1 MHRNVGLAKR
11 GLFCLAVLAAAILF
25 AMLPGMMR
33 AAHAEGDDTEIK
45 TVDTSEDNINKQQY
59 LNGYYKGK
67 INKDSSAVR
76 EKPGSKDKA
85 TGEKKDDIL
94 KTSTGKQVLL
104 KKGAEVIIFGEQS
117 DSDAD
122 VWYHIQVTFEKEV
135 FTGYVFSG
143 RVTRE
148 NTQITFTPTP
158 TEEPTATDTPKPT
171 SALEEGDGKGELK
184 EPTKAVDNKTSDMV
198 KTAED
203 DSLGILKYVL
213 ILLAAFVAFIAV
225 YMIVNHYAE
234 KKIDDEMKLT
244 SKRDDEIEQLEGE
257 SDEDFES
264 ARRKTRKKSV
274 ARDYK
279 DQRQRKLSEELELD
293 EEQNAEIDDFDNFK
307 INMDGVFDDYTDTRE
322 SVSAAV
328 TEAVTEDARE
338 IEEVSSNIGRDV
350 KSVEEWSAADDNL
363 LRRLAE
369 NADAQEKEIIQ
380 QIAPNYVQSAAPAKP
395 AATGDAASD
404 EITFTPEEMIL
415 RRKLDELKEQDVLI
429 HRKRG
434 VGEVIDNSD
443 PNIIQVR
450 FDRDL
455 CFLKKDKLVKK
466 NLVRLQ

>member
-1 MHRNVGLAKR
+1 M
-11 GLFCLAVLAAAILF
+11 
-25 AMLPGMMR
+25 
-33 AAHAEGDDTEIK
+33 
-45 TVDTSEDNINKQQY
+45 
-59 LNGYYKGK
+59 
-67 INKDSSAVR
+67 
-76 EKPGSKDKA
+76 
-85 TGEKKDDIL
+85 
-94 KTSTGKQVLL
+94 

-213 ILLAAFVAFIAV
+213 I
-225 YMIVNHYAE
+225 HYAE

-363 LRRLAE
+363 LRSLAE

-415 RRKLDELKEQDVLI
+415 RRKLDELKEQDVLV

-455 CFLKKDKLVKK
+455 RFLKKDKLVKK